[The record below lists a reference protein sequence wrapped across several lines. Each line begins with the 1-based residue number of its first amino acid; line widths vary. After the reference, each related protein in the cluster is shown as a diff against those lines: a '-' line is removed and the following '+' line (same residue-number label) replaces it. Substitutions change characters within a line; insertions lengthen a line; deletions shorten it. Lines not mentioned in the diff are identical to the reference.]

1 MTNYWIVVPRGNT
14 ELFDLLSVAFRG
26 HTGFHVV
33 VDRRGSESG
42 APETER
48 RAGRLP
54 LGPDEIVVA
63 EQKERADR
71 QAMGGETTPFYRHV
85 PVRRRRVRPS
95 ASRASSSRTNPT
107 SVAVAVAGAVIAC

>member
-33 VDRRGSESG
+33 VDRRGSEPAES
-42 APETER
+42 ATER
-48 RAGRLP
+48 RVGRMP

-71 QAMGGETTPFYRHV
+71 QAMGGETTRSYRHV
-85 PVRRRRVRPS
+85 PVRRRRVRQS
-95 ASRASSSRTNPT
+95 ASRTGSGTRTNPT
-107 SVAVAVAGAVIAC
+107 AGVVAGAVTAC